1 MIVSSKLCHLLDQ
14 VVRMAIYT
22 ADNNGGDP
30 RRILNICGAV
40 VGVEALHA
48 RFGDPSAVTLCLCKP
63 VMIICSSNIHPKGL
77 LQNQSRDH
85 KKQNAVVKE
94 SHWSI
99 LSSLV

>member
-1 MIVSSKLCHLLDQ
+1 MIGSSKLCHLLDQ

-30 RRILNICGAV
+30 SRIFNICGAV

-63 VMIICSSNIHPKGL
+63 VNICSSNHPKGL
-77 LQNQSRDH
+77 LQNRSRDQ

-94 SHWSI
+94 SH
-99 LSSLV
+99 